1 VTTLLDLFK
10 NIDSTEDADLKHTLE
25 VMFAKSAAQ
34 IPEDANWHYEK
45 QDKVVLRGSFIK
57 SLEPL
62 RYLTNVKILVL
73 DENDIRDISPL
84 FDLSNLQHLNLI
96 GNEINSVEEIEKLQS
111 LQELYLGLNL
121 LKDITPLST
130 LTNLRM
136 LGLRG
141 NVRIS
146 DISSLT
152 KLTNLVSLNLSG
164 TSVSDEDTNTLLGA
178 LPGCKVI
185 S

>member
-1 VTTLLDLFK
+1 MTTLLDLFK
-10 NIDSTEDADLKHTLE
+10 NIDSQEDADLKHTLE
-25 VMFAKSAAQ
+25 IMFAKSAAQ
-34 IPEDANWHYEK
+34 IPEDSNFYYEK
-45 QDKVVLRGSFIK
+45 QDKLVLQGSFIK

-73 DENDIRDISPL
+73 DQNNISDISPL

-96 GNEINSVEEIEKLQS
+96 GNEISSIEGIEKLQS
-111 LQELYLGLNL
+111 LQKLYLGLNL
-121 LKDITPLST
+121 IKDVTPLST

-141 NVRIS
+141 NVRIT
-146 DISSLT
+146 DISSLSN
-152 KLTNLVSLNLSG
+152 LTNLVEVNLSG
-164 TSVSDEDTNTLLGA
+164 TSVSEEDKNTLFGA

>member
-1 VTTLLDLFK
+1 M
-10 NIDSTEDADLKHTLE
+10 DSIEDADLKHTLE

-34 IPEDANWHYEK
+34 IPEDANYYYEN
-45 QDKVVLRGSFIK
+45 QDKVVLQGSSIK

-73 DENDIRDISPL
+73 DQNDISDISPL
-84 FDLSNLQHLNLI
+84 FDLPNLQHLNLI
-96 GNEINSVEEIEKLQS
+96 GNEISSVEGIEKLQL
-111 LQELYLGLNL
+111 LQELYLGLNS
-121 LKDITPLST
+121 LKDATPLST

-141 NVRIS
+141 NPRVS

-152 KLTNLVSLNLSG
+152 KLTNLVEVNLLG
-164 TSVSDEDTNTLLGA
+164 TSVSDEDKNTLFGA

>member
-1 VTTLLDLFK
+1 MITLLDLFK
-10 NIDSTEDADLKHTLE
+10 KIDSQKDAELKHTLE

-34 IPEDANWHYEK
+34 IPEDANYYYEN
-45 QDKVVLRGSFIK
+45 QDKVVLQGSAIK

-73 DENDIRDISPL
+73 DENEISDISPL

-96 GNEINSVEEIEKLQS
+96 GNEISSVDGIEKLQS

-121 LKDITPLST
+121 IKDVTPISI
-130 LTNLRM
+130 LTNLRI

-141 NVRIS
+141 NIRVS

-152 KLTNLVSLNLSG
+152 KLTNLVEVNLSG
-164 TSVSDEDTNTLLGA
+164 TSVSEEDKNTLFGA